1 MNMVSFFFT
10 RSVAHKK
17 FLLDSMNISSPS
29 SIHSITLHFRLQN
42 FRYQGSVSALLY
54 AQPLKGL
61 RSKNATPICEW
72 NVHVF
77 LFVVLLF
84 YYPPFSFLPDG
95 RMLLNRWEAGGLRGP
110 QGKISVLQEDDDAG
124 PLFFYFLL
132 LPKLLVVRPLHRTQI
147 KQQKKNKSHR
157 ALNIND
163 AIRPA
168 ILV

>member
-1 MNMVSFFFT
+1 M
-10 RSVAHKK
+10 
-17 FLLDSMNISSPS
+17 P
-29 SIHSITLHFRLQN
+29 LQ
-42 FRYQGSVSALLY
+42 Y
-54 AQPLKGL
+54 A
-61 RSKNATPICEW
+61 SEMCMF
-72 NVHVF
+72 F

-110 QGKISVLQEDDDAG
+110 QGKMPVLQEDDDAG
-124 PLFFYFLL
+124 P
-132 LPKLLVVRPLHRTQI
+132 VRPLHRTQI
-147 KQQKKNKSHR
+147 KQQKKKKRHR